1 MEELRFLDMP
11 GVVFQAQR
19 TRCPLNASGC
29 DEIHFL
35 ISVNPGETPKP
46 ISKIASGGE
55 LSRIML
61 AIKTVLSGKGS
72 TDTMIFDEVDTGI
85 SGSAAQKVGQKLK
98 ETARSAQVLCVTH
111 LAQIA
116 AMADAHFRIQKEV
129 HDGKTFTHVTP
140 LSFEERTQELARIMG
155 GSEITPLMLKN
166 AAEMI
171 QRGKKL

>member
-1 MEELRFLDMP
+1 M
-11 GVVFQAQR
+11 
-19 TRCPLNASGC
+19 
-29 DEIHFL
+29 
-35 ISVNPGETPKP
+35 
-46 ISKIASGGE
+46 
-55 LSRIML
+55 
-61 AIKTVLSGKGS
+61 
-72 TDTMIFDEVDTGI
+72 
-85 SGSAAQKVGQKLK
+85 
-98 ETARSAQVLCVTH
+98 
-111 LAQIA
+111 AQIA